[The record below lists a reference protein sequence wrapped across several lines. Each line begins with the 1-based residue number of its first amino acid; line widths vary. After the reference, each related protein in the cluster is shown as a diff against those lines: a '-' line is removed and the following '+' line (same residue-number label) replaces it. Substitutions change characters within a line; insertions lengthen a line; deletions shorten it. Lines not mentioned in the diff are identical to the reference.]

1 LEMKAILL
9 LTIGVVVMAG
19 ASVCLGTQ
27 HFMPDEI
34 AEVMFG
40 TSDLPAPH
48 QTIITQIRWPRT
60 VLALL
65 VGGAL
70 GLAGVLMQGLF
81 RNPLADPGIVGVSAG
96 GALGAVFSIF
106 VGWGAS
112 MLILPF
118 ASLAGSFACASLA
131 FVLSV
136 RGGRSAIVSLLLAG
150 LAINSLA
157 GAGTSLMLV
166 TSSQFLLRDALSWM
180 MGTLDSRTWSH
191 VAVAAPFVAAG
202 ALGALFVVRPLDL
215 LAQGEEAAASMGV
228 PVARVRLIVL
238 LLSCL
243 TAGAAVSVCGIIG
256 FVGLIVPHIMR
267 SVLGP
272 SHGRLAI
279 ASFLGGGL
287 LLLIADVATRTIP
300 GGSNVRLGIV
310 TSLIGVPFFLYLLRS
325 SSRKENYA

>member
-1 LEMKAILL
+1 MKPILVL
-9 LTIGVVVMAG
+9 GSAVIALAALSI
-19 ASVCLGTQ
+19 CLGSQ
-27 HFMPDEI
+27 NFSPGEI
-34 AEVMFG
+34 VDVLIG
-40 TSDLPAPH
+40 RSSLPAPH
-48 QTIITQIRWPRT
+48 QTIVTQIRLPRT

-96 GALGAVFSIF
+96 GAMGAVFSIF
-106 VGWGAS
+106 AGWGGL
-112 MLILPF
+112 MLVLPF
-118 ASLAGSFACASLA
+118 ASLAGSLACASLA

-136 RGGRSAIVSLLLAG
+136 RGGRAAIVSLLLAG

-157 GAGTSLMLV
+157 SACTSLMLV
-166 TSSQFLLRDALSWM
+166 TSHQFLLRDALGWM

-202 ALGALFVVRPLDL
+202 ALGSLFIVRPLDL

-228 PVARVRLIVL
+228 HVGRLRLSVIA
-238 LLSCL
+238 LSCL

-256 FVGLIVPHIMR
+256 FVGLIVPHILR
-267 SVLGP
+267 SILGP
-272 SHGRLAI
+272 SHGRLAF

-287 LLLIADVATRTIP
+287 LLLAADVAIRTIP

-310 TSLIGVPFFLYLLRS
+310 TSLIGVPFFLYLLRLS
-325 SSRKENYA
+325 ARRENYA